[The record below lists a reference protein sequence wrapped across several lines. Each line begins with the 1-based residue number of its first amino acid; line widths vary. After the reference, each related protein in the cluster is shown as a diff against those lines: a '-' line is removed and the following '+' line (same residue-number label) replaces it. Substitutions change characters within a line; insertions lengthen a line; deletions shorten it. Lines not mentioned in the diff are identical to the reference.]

1 MLDRVTID
9 VTSNFQLV
17 LAYDQLPVPCGV
29 HFYMERTG
37 SAGGNPDPFWFAIV
51 VEEN

>member
-17 LAYDQLPVPCGV
+17 LGYDQLPVPCGV
-29 HFYMERTG
+29 HFYMECTG
-37 SAGGNPDPFWFAIV
+37 SAGGNTDPFWFAIV